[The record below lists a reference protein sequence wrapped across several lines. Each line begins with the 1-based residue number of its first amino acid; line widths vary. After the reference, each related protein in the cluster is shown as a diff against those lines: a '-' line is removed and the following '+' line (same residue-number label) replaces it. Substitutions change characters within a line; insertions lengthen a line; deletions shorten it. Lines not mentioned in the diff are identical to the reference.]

1 MTIWEV
7 LLRSRTVE
15 RQNGILRGSSYITCT
30 FTKFPGALQVP
41 RVQTDHVVGLV
52 ALALSQFVETVLCV
66 RLDDLTNMLSANTPD
81 AVTPPPLSC
90 SDTFAPG
97 ACAAVSF
104 CAASPDAQV
113 RTYR

>member
-52 ALALSQFVETVLCV
+52 ALALSQFVETV
-66 RLDDLTNMLSANTPD
+66 M
-81 AVTPPPLSC
+81 
-90 SDTFAPG
+90 
-97 ACAAVSF
+97 
-104 CAASPDAQV
+104 
-113 RTYR
+113 Y